1 MKVYQAIAE
10 VAAELA
16 ARGISKDSRNQAQGF
31 NFRGIDA
38 VYNAL
43 APLLA
48 KHKLCV
54 LPRCVSRECVERT
67 NSKGNALFYV
77 TVQAEFDLVS
87 AEDGSKHT
95 VSTFGEAMDS
105 GDKATNKAMSAA
117 YKYAAFQAFCIP
129 TEETS
134 VDSDAETHEVRAQPD
149 SVGIAN
155 AVNAI
160 KGSATVGDI
169 GKHLKAAVAL
179 YPNSKEALQK
189 HASERKA
196 QLTQQLAEQA

>member
-48 KHKLCV
+48 KHKLCI
-54 LPRCVSRECVERT
+54 LPRCISRECVERT

-149 SVGIAN
+149 SVGLAN

-160 KGSATVGDI
+160 RGATTVNDI
-169 GKHLKAAVAL
+169 GKHLKAGVAL

>member
-16 ARGISKDSRNQAQGF
+16 TRGISKDSRNQAQGF

-48 KHKLCV
+48 KHKLCI
-54 LPRCVSRECVERT
+54 LPRCISRECVERT

-134 VDSDAETHEVRAQPD
+134 IDADAEAHEVRAQPD
-149 SVGIAN
+149 SVGLAN

-160 KGSATVGDI
+160 RAATTVAEI

-179 YPNSKEALQK
+179 CPNSKEALQK